1 MFNNKKKRLGAYSGT
16 QRHEPG
22 ALDLFRATVSIGRV
36 RMRVRAATARMH
48 AHTHVILAI
57 ASQMKGSQETKTR
70 VVVLPGLCF
79 SEESKQQPA
88 RNTRAVFIRAS
99 ASGLGGDP
107 KKKAQ
112 RRIDPGICCAEP

>member
-1 MFNNKKKRLGAYSGT
+1 M
-16 QRHEPG
+16 
-22 ALDLFRATVSIGRV
+22 FRATVFIGRV

-57 ASQMKGSQETKTR
+57 ASQRKGSHETRMR

-79 SEESKQQPA
+79 ARESKQTPA
-88 RNTRAVFIRAS
+88 RNTRAVCIRAN

-107 KKKAQ
+107 AKITP
-112 RRIDPGICCAEP
+112 RRIDAGICCAEP